1 MKDKRNYLKVAS
13 ILEIVYIFSM
23 LIYYVFFTKFSD
35 SVIANG
41 FLLVIDL
48 FLNIIL
54 YKESKKEIKNINKTF
69 VLFIS
74 IWFFLEP
81 IITGV
86 LGFMFLSSIKEKK
99 KVILP
104 EIKKENSTAI
114 DYIKAGALIF
124 GFILLMFILPNFS
137 FFAKIPSW
145 IIYVL
150 IIIFIFVVYFKSLKE
165 QFIIFIKNIKVYL
178 PFVIKR
184 YFIMLGVMLVVA
196 VPIVLIN
203 NGNTSTNQQMLNSM
217 FKKLPILMLLLS
229 TLYAPFAE
237 ESIFRLSLSKLLKNK
252 TLFIIISGFLFG
264 ALHVIDKF
272 TSFEDFLYIFQYAAL
287 GICLAKAYADTNN
300 IFVSISMHFIQNFL
314 AAILVLLLY

>member
-1 MKDKRNYLKVAS
+1 MKDKRNYLKIAS
-13 ILEIVYIFSM
+13 GLEIIYIFSM
-23 LIYYVFFTKFSD
+23 LIYYVFFTKYSD
-35 SVIANG
+35 SVIANV

-48 FLNIIL
+48 FLTFVL
-54 YKESKKEIKNINKTF
+54 YKESKKEIKNINKTY

-81 IITGV
+81 IITGI
-86 LGFMFLSSIKEKK
+86 LGFMFLNSIKEKK
-99 KVILP
+99 KVLLP
-104 EIKKENSTAI
+104 EIKEENT
-114 DYIKAGALIF
+114 DVNNYIKAGALIF
-124 GFILLMFILPNFS
+124 GFISLMFILPNFS
-137 FFAKIPSW
+137 LYEKIPSW

-150 IIIFIFVVYFKSLKE
+150 IIIFIFVIYFKIIKE
-165 QFIIFIKNIKVYL
+165 QFIIFIKNFKVYL

-237 ESIFRLSLSKLLKNK
+237 ECIFRLSLSKLLKNK

-264 ALHVIDKF
+264 ALHVVDKF
-272 TSFEDFLYIFQYAAL
+272 TSFTDFLYIFQYAAL
-287 GICLAKAYADTNN
+287 GICLAKAYADTKN

>member
-41 FLLVIDL
+41 FLLIIDL
-48 FLNIIL
+48 FLTIVL
-54 YKESKKEIKNINKTF
+54 YKESKKEIKNINKTY

-81 IITGV
+81 VITGV

-104 EIKKENSTAI
+104 EIKKENSTVI
-114 DYIKAGALIF
+114 DYIKAGILIINF
-124 GFILLMFILPNFS
+124 MLLMFILPNFS
-137 FFAKIPSW
+137 FYEKIPSW

-150 IIIFIFVVYFKSLKE
+150 IILFIFVVYFKTLKE

-203 NGNTSTNQQMLNSM
+203 NGNTSANQQMLNSM

-237 ESIFRLSLSKLLKNK
+237 ECIFRLSLSKLLKNK

-272 TSFEDFLYIFQYAAL
+272 TSFEDFLYIFQYSAL

>member
-13 ILEIVYIFSM
+13 ILEIIYIFSM
-23 LIYYVFFTKFSD
+23 LIYYVFFTKYSD

-41 FLLVIDL
+41 FLLVVDL
-48 FLNIIL
+48 ILTFIL
-54 YKESKKEIKNINKTF
+54 YKESKKEIKNINKTY

-81 IITGV
+81 IITGI
-86 LGFMFLSSIKEKK
+86 LGFMFLNSIKEKK
-99 KVILP
+99 KVLLP
-104 EIKKENSTAI
+104 EIKEENTDVN

-124 GFILLMFILPNFS
+124 GFISLMFILPNFS
-137 FFAKIPSW
+137 LYEKIPSW

-150 IIIFIFVVYFKSLKE
+150 IIIFIFVIYFKIIKE
-165 QFIIFIKNIKVYL
+165 QFIIFIKNFKVYL

-237 ESIFRLSLSKLLKNK
+237 ECIFRLSLSKLLKNK

-264 ALHVIDKF
+264 TLHVIDKF
-272 TSFEDFLYIFQYAAL
+272 TSFEDFLYIFQYSAL
-287 GICLAKAYADTNN
+287 GICLAKAYADTKN